1 MQGGGNAVLLLHG
14 LYGDPLQMHYL
25 GRKLHR
31 SGYSVRIPHIRGCSA
46 FDTRFPR
53 QTTRW
58 ELWLEQV
65 KAHFEV
71 LKRDHAQVSVVGLC
85 TGANLALA
93 LALERSADIHTLCLY
108 STTLYYD
115 GWNVTQLRFLRALAY
130 YTPLRYLLSYPE
142 RAPYGLKDERIR
154 RWIEAQMKKGGVTA
168 TGASRS
174 PMTGVYQAERMM
186 RYLRRNLHRVSA
198 PALILHAKEDDTAST
213 RSADLVE
220 SSVSSAVVR
229 KVILHNSYH
238 IITMDNDKDRVF
250 AETLNFI
257 AQQAAQQLAV
267 ANVKIS

>member
-1 MQGGGNAVLLLHG
+1 MSGGGNAVLLLHG
-14 LYGDPLQMHYL
+14 LYGNRLQMHYL
-25 GRKLHR
+25 GRRLHR
-31 SGYSVRIPHIRGCSA
+31 NGYSVRIPHIRGCGVFDPQSA
-46 FDTRFPR
+46 IRTSP
-53 QTTRW
+53 W
-58 ELWLEQV
+58 EFWLEQV
-65 KAHFEV
+65 KTQFEE
-71 LKRDHAQVSVVGLC
+71 LKREHDQVSVAGLC

-115 GWNVTQLRFLRALAY
+115 GWNVSRLRFLRALAY
-130 YTPLRYLLSYPE
+130 YTPLRHLYSYPE

-154 RWIEAQMKKGGVTA
+154 LWVAAQMKKGKITA

-186 RYLRRNLHRVSA
+186 RYLRQKLHQVSA

-220 SSVSSAVVR
+220 SSVSSAIVR
-229 KVILHNSYH
+229 KVILDNSYH
-238 IITMDNDKDRVF
+238 IITMDNDKDRVL

-257 AQQAAQQLAV
+257 AQQPAQQLAV
-267 ANVKIS
+267 ANL